1 MVILRKQG
9 TWLGHRGIL
18 QVTIDYGTEDTMNSR
33 LQRSLL
39 GDTEHVHI
47 TVSILMAPWVL
58 SGLLWKPLRS
68 QQTLLDYSVSQWDTP
83 MSQRTLF
90 CHSGYSHITVGTTCY
105 SKYFQVMLD
114 TPSSCWSLPG
124 YSGHCQ
130 ITVDIPMSKWTLPGH
145 SGHSQVM
152 WELVDRKFWLGPSV
166 IHKGQ
171 FKRWISCWEEHK
183 GT

>member
-1 MVILRKQG
+1 M
-9 TWLGHRGIL
+9 
-18 QVTIDYGTEDTMNSR
+18 DYGTEDTMNSSR

-47 TVSILMAPWVL
+47 TVSILKSPWVL
-58 SGLLWKPLRS
+58 SRLLWRPPRS
-68 QQTLLDYSVSQWDTP
+68 QWTLLEHSVSQWDTP
-83 MSQRTLF
+83 RSQRTLL
-90 CHSGYSHITVGTTCY
+90 CHSGYSHITVGTPCY

-114 TPSSCWSLPG
+114 TPSSYWSLLG

-130 ITVDIPMSKWTLPGH
+130 ITVDIPMSKQTLPGH

-152 WELVDRKFWLGPSV
+152 WELVDRKFWLGPPM
-166 IHKGQ
+166 ICKRQ
-171 FKRWISCWEEHK
+171 FKRRISYWEEHK